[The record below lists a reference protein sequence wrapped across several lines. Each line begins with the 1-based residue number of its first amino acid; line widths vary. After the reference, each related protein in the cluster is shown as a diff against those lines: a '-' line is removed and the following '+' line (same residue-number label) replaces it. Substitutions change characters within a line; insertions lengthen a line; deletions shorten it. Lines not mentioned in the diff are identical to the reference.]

1 LPVTDLLKI
10 LAPHVA
16 RAREL
21 LTRITKPAESIALA
35 GDFVDDVARPNL
47 AADARNDQFAAV
59 SEIAVEAVSSERLPK
74 LVNFR
79 SVARVLD

>member
-1 LPVTDLLKI
+1 LPVADLRNI
-10 LAPHVA
+10 LAPRAA
-16 RAREL
+16 RARDPDPDN
-21 LTRITKPAESIALA
+21 RPAERIALA
-35 GDFVDDVARPNL
+35 ADFVDDVARLNR

-79 SVARVLD
+79 FIARVLV